1 MKVSLNWLREFV
13 ELPASTEALIDLL
26 TFAGV
31 EVEGVEQR
39 GVTLEKVVVA
49 QILESA
55 QHPNADRLSVC
66 KVDDGSGETRQIV
79 CGAKNYKVG
88 DKVPL
93 ALPGAVL
100 PGDFKI
106 KVGKLRGV
114 ESAGMLCS
122 AKELQLADDADG
134 LLILPESAQVGA
146 AMSEVFP
153 ADTVLD
159 LEVTPNR
166 ADLLCHKGMAREIA
180 ALTGKTLSFTKT
192 EIGETRED
200 GSVRIEAREAC
211 PFYTARRIAGVKV
224 AQSPEWLRLKLEAV
238 GLRAINNVV
247 DVTNLVML
255 EMWQPLHAFDAEKLS
270 GGIVVRKA
278 EAGEKFLALDGR
290 EYALSPEHLLI
301 ADDARGVAI
310 AGVMGGE
317 ETGVTEATVDVLLES
332 AYFAPSG
339 IRRTARELGLGSD
352 SSYRFERGVD
362 PAGVLAA
369 SERAAR
375 LIVKLAGGE
384 AENFTATAGELPDF
398 SRVVELRPERAGEVL
413 GAEVPEAEV
422 ARILTGFGLEQAG
435 EGWRVPS
442 YRQDLTREIDLVEE
456 VARVWGMERIPARE
470 MARFT
475 AASEADRA
483 HDRDMSAR
491 HTLSSI
497 GFYEART
504 LTLIAE
510 SAPLFT
516 SAQAVRRVRNPLTE
530 DQVVLRPSLLPGLMT
545 VLSHNARAGSG
556 TVRLFE
562 IGRVFGERETT
573 SLTLVLSGPVEE
585 RWWRGA
591 GDEAGDLYELK
602 GVIKALELDV
612 DFAAEENAR
621 LAVPVSILHEG
632 EIVGHAGQLWPA
644 EARALDAGWPVVV
657 AEIDLGAFAIPRTA
671 SRRFAGID
679 RFPATSRDIALV
691 APAELAHAAVAQV
704 LESAGEPLLER
715 VELFDVFTDPTGEKI
730 AAGKKSMA
738 YSLTYRAGDR
748 TLTLD
753 EANEAH
759 ARLKDRLR
767 AELSVAFRE

>member
-39 GVTLEKVVVA
+39 GVALEKVVVA
-49 QILESA
+49 QILESV

-66 KVDDGSGETRQIV
+66 KVDDGSGEARQIV

-106 KVGKLRGV
+106 KIGKLRGV

-122 AKELQLADDADG
+122 AKELQLAEEADG
-134 LLILPESAQVGA
+134 LLILSDSAQVGA

-166 ADLLCHKGMAREIA
+166 ADLLSHRGMAREIA
-180 ALTGKTLSFTKT
+180 ALTGKTLSFSKP

-211 PFYTARRIAGVKV
+211 LFYTARRIAGVKV
-224 AQSPEWLRLKLEAV
+224 AQSPEWLRRKLEAV

-255 EMWQPLHAFDAEKLS
+255 EVGQPLHAFDAEKLS

-290 EYALSPEHLLI
+290 EYAMSPEHLLI
-301 ADDARGVAI
+301 ADDGRGVAI

-317 ETGVTEATVDVLLES
+317 ETGVTEGTVNVLLES
-332 AYFAPSG
+332 AYFAPAG
-339 IRRTARELGLGSD
+339 IRRTARKLGLGSD

-362 PAGVLAA
+362 PAEVLAA

-375 LIVKLAGGE
+375 LIVELAGGDVE
-384 AENFTATAGELPDF
+384 IFTATAGELPDF

-413 GAEVPEAEV
+413 GAEVPESEV
-422 ARILTGFGLEQAG
+422 TRILTGFGLEQAG
-435 EGWRVPS
+435 EGWQVPS

-475 AASEADRA
+475 AASDADRA

-497 GFYEART
+497 GFHEART

-516 SAQAVRRVRNPLTE
+516 PAQAVRRVRNPLTE

-556 TVRLFE
+556 TIRLFE

-573 SLTLVLSGPVEE
+573 SLALVLSGPVEE

-602 GVIKALELDV
+602 GVIKALGLDV

-632 EIVGHAGQLWPA
+632 EIVGRAGQLWPA
-644 EARALDAGWPVVV
+644 EARALDVGSPVVV

-691 APAELAHAAVAQV
+691 APTELAHAAVARV
-704 LESAGEPLLER
+704 LESAREPLLER

-738 YSLTYRAGDR
+738 YSLTYRADDR
-748 TLTLD
+748 TLTLH
-753 EANEAH
+753 EANAAH